1 MFIKTIKLIYLLT
14 TSTLICKSSISQIDR
29 GSTKCNIEKSI
40 NMIIDLGFER
50 VLTSGGRATAKEG

>member
-29 GSTKCNIEKSI
+29 GSTKCNIENFGLDSI
-40 NMIIDLGFER
+40 RLWPYIINRLDI
-50 VLTSGGRATAKEG
+50 